1 MLSKQPRLV
10 VTFVLLVVGVMGA
23 DQEGQ
28 GRQMNWNG
36 IKSMSNKPAA
46 FGNSNYLAD
55 VDAGSSMTAQAKS
68 SANYQGLSSQSL
80 DGTGDLNR
88 DGPYSSGGGDY
99 AYEPNYASDLSS
111 GYHGEDKLGTFVT
124 ALTAFLPIGLFLAAI
139 VPNIITVSSGR
150 RKRSDK
156 EEVQIAQDEATFPIL
171 DMISSFGVRSL
182 QEPSCQSKIVC
193 EIGRMGGLP
202 EANTVQRALW
212 LAANYVPQRFSRLL
226 GMEKLFRQIRSQQCS
241 EFKCASD

>member
-1 MLSKQPRLV
+1 MPQPQIV
-10 VTFVLLVVGVMGA
+10 MMVVLLAMGVA
-23 DQEGQ
+23 AEEQQAQ

-36 IKSMSNKPAA
+36 IKSISKPAFA
-46 FGNSNYLAD
+46 SNYLPDLDGA
-55 VDAGSSMTAQAKS
+55 SSMTAQAKS
-68 SANYQGLSSQSL
+68 SASYQGLASQSL
-80 DGTGDLNR
+80 DGQGDLSR
-88 DGPYSSGGGDY
+88 DGPYASGGDY
-99 AYEPNYASDLSS
+99 AYEPSYSSDLSNS
-111 GYHGEDKLGTFVT
+111 GYGEDKLGTFVT

-156 EEVQIAQDEATFPIL
+156 ADEQIAQDEATFPIL

-202 EANTVQRALW
+202 EANIVQRALW
-212 LAANYVPQRFSRLL
+212 LAANYVPQRFSRTL